1 MGVLTSLHIKLSTSD
16 QRHTL
21 TEIESSMTVG
31 NLKAQ
36 LEAVVNV
43 PAAQQRLI
51 YKGRVLVDS
60 KTLAE
65 YGALTRPETCWVFL
79 FASVRFLPLAH
90 SGGPPQL
97 WKATTQCTLLKLPRR
112 LRLRRATQEARPRR

>member
-21 TEIESSMTVG
+21 TEIESSVTVG

-65 YGALTRPETCWVFL
+65 YCALT
-79 FASVRFLPLAH
+79 
-90 SGGPPQL
+90 
-97 WKATTQCTLLKLPRR
+97 
-112 LRLRRATQEARPRR
+112 